1 MCDALCYINIYRC
14 WSSTFNL
21 MRNNVFS
28 PTQSYSSGIVE
39 IYYDNTWGNICDDSY
54 FGYSE
59 ANVICHQL
67 AFTGVSSYGYVGST
81 SM

>member
-1 MCDALCYINIYRC
+1 MIHFVVLIYTGVGALC
-14 WSSTFNL
+14 L
-21 MRNNVFS
+21 LRNNVFS
-28 PTQSYSSGIVE
+28 PSQSYSSGIVE

-67 AFTGVSSYGYVGST
+67 TFTVVSGYIYVEST